1 MEKEKFTEN
10 GLTEAEELE
19 ILASANEPTSGPFKS
34 FEELM
39 KHLNSE
45 DNDKGA

>member
-1 MEKEKFTEN
+1 MQEELTEN

-19 ILASANEPTSGPFKS
+19 ILASADEPTSGPFHS

>member
-1 MEKEKFTEN
+1 MKEELTEN

-34 FEELM
+34 FEELFE
-39 KHLNSE
+39 HLNSQ
-45 DNDKGA
+45 DDKGT